1 MVKANVIQTIYLFLL
16 FIQVLYLRQQ
26 TLFFGFFPVE
36 IWKYLFHNKFFG
48 CIFCSKGVVYTSE
61 KA

>member
-36 IWKYLFHNKFFG
+36 I
-48 CIFCSKGVVYTSE
+48 
-61 KA
+61 